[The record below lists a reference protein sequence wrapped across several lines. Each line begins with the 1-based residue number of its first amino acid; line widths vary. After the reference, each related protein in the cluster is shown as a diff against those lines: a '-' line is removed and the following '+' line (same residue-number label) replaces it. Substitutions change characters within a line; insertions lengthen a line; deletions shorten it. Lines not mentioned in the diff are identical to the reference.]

1 MKTQINSD
9 LSDYEI
15 HEWGVLAGCQKED
28 KYFCTSRPLV
38 AVYVRE
44 PVIYVHSRDKKAF
57 SLRVI
62 FRDGKPTDTYPPA
75 EVHGNSLS
83 WTNVQFSPKGG
94 PSNGLRREEYKP
106 LKDII
111 KLLNDVDAD
120 ELQYGELA
128 TRFLFYEGEM
138 RYDNKIRVEH
148 NLTGKKA
155 TVKNT
160 GKVTVYDVLV
170 VVPQGEGG
178 SSSTIDVFYARVA
191 KLGGGESVTAELLP
205 WKEDFSFV
213 PQLVG
218 QGFTRKEATSF
229 DKLWKK
235 PFFQPPNE
243 TEWSHLIYRLSEEA
257 CENVTELSFTPK
269 PKKCVRALYVLVRS
283 VA

>member
-9 LSDYEI
+9 LGNYEI

-28 KYFCTSRPLV
+28 KYFCTARPLV
-38 AVYVRE
+38 AVDVE
-44 PVIYVHSRDKKAF
+44 PIIYVHSRDKKAF

-94 PSNGLRREEYKP
+94 PSSGLRQEEYEP

-111 KLLNDVDAD
+111 GRLSDVDAD
-120 ELQYGELA
+120 ELQYGKLA

-138 RYDNKIRVEH
+138 HYDNKIRVEH
-148 NLTGKKA
+148 NLTGKRA
-155 TVKNT
+155 TVNNT
-160 GKVTVYDVLV
+160 GKATVYDVLV
-170 VVPQGEGG
+170 VVPQGKGG
-178 SSSTIDVFYARVA
+178 LPFTIDVFYTRIA
-191 KLGGGESVTAELLP
+191 KLAGGESVTTELLP

-213 PQLVG
+213 PQLMG

-229 DKLWKK
+229 DGLWEK
-235 PFFQPPNE
+235 PFFQPLNK
-243 TEWSHLIYRLSEEA
+243 TGWSNLIYRLSEEA